1 MNGARPSS
9 PVTLTFRV
17 LASAALLTAL
27 CSGEGAFAAT
37 ALSFSSTNGSFLD
50 GNSRMLG
57 WRFEV
62 TADSEVTELGW
73 QDFGQDGLAV
83 AHEVGL
89 WTSAGVLLGSAVV
102 PAGTAG
108 ILDGFFRYV
117 ALQTS
122 IRLSPGT
129 SYVIA
134 GFDPGAGDP
143 HVWDANIGFGAQVNG
158 FSVDDGVLLG
168 AAGSAIGSSSGSF
181 QFPTSSIGDARRVE
195 MGPNFKFGPTPVPLP
210 ASLPML
216 LAGLGTIVL
225 RRRRAR

>member
-17 LASAALLTAL
+17 LASASLLTAL
-27 CSGEGAFAAT
+27 CAGEGAFAAT

-62 TADSEVTELGW
+62 TADSDVTELGW
-73 QDFGQDGLAV
+73 QDFGLDGLAV

-143 HVWDANIGFGAQVNG
+143 HVWDANIGLGAQVND

-168 AAGSAIGSSSGSF
+168 AAGSAIGTSSGSF